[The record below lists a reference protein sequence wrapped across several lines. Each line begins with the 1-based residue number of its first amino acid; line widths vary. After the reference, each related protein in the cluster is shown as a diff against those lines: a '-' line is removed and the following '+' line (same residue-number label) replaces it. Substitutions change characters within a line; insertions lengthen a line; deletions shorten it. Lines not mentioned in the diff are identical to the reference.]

1 MIYYYH
7 RAKDLR
13 PFLKIDG
20 WNNSFTLEINVG
32 LWFPNTKGKVKEL
45 LKLIKENDENYHKDA
60 ILASLVEDLKMAE
73 TFHNWEVNSTKM
85 FCKML
90 NSNIEQ
96 IRVYAGLYC

>member
-7 RAKDLR
+7 RADDLK
-13 PFLKIDG
+13 PFLKIRG
-20 WNNSFTLEINVG
+20 WNNSFIMEINVG

-45 LKLIKENDENYHKDA
+45 LKLIKENDEDDRCMSV
-60 ILASLVEDLKMAE
+60 LANINEDLKLAV
-73 TFHNWEVNSTKM
+73 TFRDREVKSTKM

-96 IRVYAGLYC
+96 VKLFAGLYC